1 MPYTTNNYTGSPD
14 ILMGVHGM
22 RSPIHRTIDLAS
34 IAPSPN
40 GKKFIPAG
48 TFFADLT
55 GGYCRPLRRTKVT
68 ADTPAGATIIPII
81 SPQFFAAGD
90 ALLTIVPT
98 GQVTLSSSTTG
109 WAVAD
114 TITVTI
120 AGQAVIYTVI
130 AGDIGGS
137 LVATNGLIAAKV
149 AALINAQSFRL
160 VTASASLAIVNL
172 TSTTGEA
179 HTLTATDTGA
189 NGAVTA
195 SGATLI
201 ARQTVGTIASINVA
215 LGTITLSA
223 GSAVALL
230 AGQAIGINTRPIG
243 MIVQSLSLGDLDGID
258 APEQGLYTSVS
269 VRLDLLPY
277 YDPTIKTD
285 LPEIQAV

>member
-1 MPYTTNNYTGSPD
+1 
-14 ILMGVHGM
+14 MGVNGM

-48 TFFADLT
+48 TFFADLG

-68 ADTPAGATIIPII
+68 ADTSVGATIIPVI

-98 GQVTLSSSTTG
+98 GQVTFSSSTTG
-109 WAVAD
+109 WAVGD
-114 TITVTI
+114 IITVTI
-120 AGQAVIYTVI
+120 AGQAIVYTVI
-130 AGDIGGS
+130 AGDIGGT

-149 AALINAQSFRL
+149 AALINAQAFRL

-179 HTLTATDTGA
+179 HALTATDTGA
-189 NGAVTA
+189 NGVVTA

-201 ARQTVGTIASINVA
+201 ARQTVGTIASVNVA

-223 GSAVALL
+223 PTTVALL

-243 MIVQSLSLGDLDGID
+243 MTVQSLSLGDVDSLD
-258 APEQGLYTSVS
+258 ALEQGLYTSVS

>member
-1 MPYTTNNYTGSPD
+1 MA
-14 ILMGVHGM
+14 GVNGL
-22 RSPIHRTIDLAS
+22 RSPIHRTIDMTS

-40 GKKFIPAG
+40 GKKVIPAG
-48 TFFADLT
+48 TFFADL
-55 GGYCRPLRRTKVT
+55 GNGYCRPLRRTKVT
-68 ADTPAGATIIPII
+68 VDTASGATIIPII

-120 AGQAVIYTVI
+120 AGLAIVYTVI

-137 LVATNGLIAAKV
+137 LVATNALIATKV
-149 AALINAQSFRL
+149 AAAINTQAFRL
-160 VTASASLAIVNL
+160 VSSIASAAIVNL
-172 TSTTGEA
+172 TSATGEA
-179 HTLTATDTGA
+179 HTLTAADTGT
-189 NGAVTA
+189 NGAVAA
-195 SGATLI
+195 SAATLT
-201 ARQTVGTIASINVA
+201 ARQTIGTIASVNVA
-215 LGTITLSA
+215 AGTITLSA

-243 MIVQSLSLGDLDGID
+243 MSVQSLSLGDLDGID

-277 YDPTIKTD
+277 YDPTIKAD